1 MTTTSTSADAAV
13 ADRPGARPS
22 IAERVAA
29 GRHGHWSWSWR
40 WAQGPVDEV
49 AVVTVW
55 IVLLFALP
63 ERLVLPALG
72 AAGAP
77 ASILALLMLGWWLV
91 TRALPSLV
99 VGGRSQPL
107 RQAVVV
113 LLWATLLLYLLAIVR
128 GLPGVQQRA
137 ADRYWLGLLGV
148 CGLALVIADGVRSRE
163 RLDTLL
169 RRLTVAGAG
178 LAVMG
183 LVEQF
188 TGFIYAT
195 YVRVPGF
202 ALNKDVVVGVERGH
216 LERISGTANHPI
228 SYAVVLAL
236 ILPLAIHYA
245 LVAEP
250 GRERQWRVAVAALVA
265 AGIPLA
271 TSRSAVVAT
280 SVALV
285 VLFLGW
291 EWRRRIN
298 ALGVALVGLAAYQVV
313 VPGRLATLLN
323 LITNYDQDNS
333 VTARTRD
340 YEQVF
345 AYIADHP
352 WFGLGPGTFLP
363 EEYLQLDNQAL
374 KFVLEGGLVG
384 CVAVTVLYLTGIRL
398 ARAVRRASVDA
409 NTRQLAQCFVAIIA
423 AAAVS
428 CFTFDA
434 FSYTFYVGVLFV
446 VLGAAGALWRFTF
459 TEVT

>member
-1 MTTTSTSADAAV
+1 MTTTRSTSADAAV
-13 ADRPGARPS
+13 ARPS
-22 IAERVAA
+22 IGERLTA
-29 GRHGHWSWSWR
+29 GRAGGWSWSWP
-40 WAQGPVDEV
+40 WTQGSADEV
-49 AVVTVW
+49 TVATVW
-55 IVLLFALP
+55 LVLLFGLP
-63 ERLVLPALG
+63 ERLVLSPLG

-77 ASILALLMLGWWLV
+77 ASILALLLLGWWLA

-107 RQAVVV
+107 RQAIVV
-113 LLWATLLLYLLAIVR
+113 LLWVTLLLYLLAVMR

-148 CGLALVIADGVRSRE
+148 CGVALVIADGVRSRE

-178 LAVMG
+178 LAMMG

-195 YVRVPGF
+195 YARLPGF
-202 ALNKDVVVGVERGH
+202 TLNKDVLVGVERGH

-228 SYAVVLAL
+228 GYGVALSL

-245 LVAEP
+245 LVARP
-250 GRERQWRVAVAALVA
+250 GPERQWRVAVAAVVA

-280 SVALV
+280 GVALA

-291 EWRRRIN
+291 GWRRRIN
-298 ALGVALVGLAAYQVV
+298 ALGVALVGMAAYQAL
-313 VPGRLATLLN
+313 VPGRLVTLLN

-340 YEQVF
+340 YERVF
-345 AYIADHP
+345 EYIAHHP

-363 EEYLQLDNQAL
+363 DEYLQLDNQAL

-384 CVAVTVLYLTGIRL
+384 CVAITLLYLTGVRL
-398 ARAVRRASVDA
+398 ARAVRRASLDA
-409 NTRQLAQCFVAIIA
+409 DTRQLAQCFVAIVVA
-423 AAAVS
+423 AGVS

-434 FSYTFYVGVLFV
+434 FSYTFYVGILFV